1 MRCRIF
7 TAAVI
12 TPWKQFESHTAFS
25 IGILSDKIRMVVFNL
40 IVTVAVIRNEI
51 LLEVIFM
58 WQCSD
63 DDTKA
68 NLCSKDGKAEA
79 ITGVHGLGFFFSQFY
94 TSKSG
99 RKLSLHAGLVLWI
112 ALAVT
117 RRICLCCSPLAHNQV
132 FARKAECFNVEKIV
146 VKKL

>member
-1 MRCRIF
+1 MRPRIF

-25 IGILSDKIRMVVFNL
+25 IGTVSDKIRMVVFNL
-40 IVTVAVIRNEI
+40 IVTVAVIRNGT

-68 NLCSKDGKAEA
+68 NLCLKDGKAEA
-79 ITGVHGLGFFFSQFY
+79 ITDVPGLGFFFLNFILLRQQE
-94 TSKSG
+94 
-99 RKLSLHAGLVLWI
+99 
-112 ALAVT
+112 
-117 RRICLCCSPLAHNQV
+117 N
-132 FARKAECFNVEKIV
+132 
-146 VKKL
+146 